1 MAGNKDGTAT
11 IRRARCKGRILLL
24 MKGEDKG
31 KVVVMDVNSGDYEID
46 YDDAASL
53 FNRLERRPDA
63 FHMVGAGR
71 LSRGASR
78 SQYNEDIA
86 ASRKA

>member
-1 MAGNKDGTAT
+1 MAGNKDGTAA
-11 IRRARCKGRILLL
+11 IGRAICEERILPF

-53 FNRLERRPDA
+53 FNLLERLPDA
-63 FHMVGAGR
+63 FTGSERVGYRAAHR
-71 LSRGASR
+71 VAS
-78 SQYNEDIA
+78 IM
-86 ASRKA
+86 KI